1 VLCANLLPLIS
12 SLQAALHS
20 IVGSDEALQASVL
33 ASVEVNA
40 ASGETQ
46 VSADPVAPA
55 PPRSCESRMDCQ
67 TCVFEGTG
75 CAWCVMGRMCRP
87 DRAWEC
93 QGEQDHVGLS
103 GIGHLKEC
111 PNMEAENQ
119 KRADRK
125 RRKAEAAVK
134 LEEDIAK
141 HKSLLQDQEKAKA
154 KEGKEGGSSGRE
166 KEPYDKIERWNELKR
181 RRYVL

>member
-1 VLCANLLPLIS
+1 
-12 SLQAALHS
+12 
-20 IVGSDEALQASVL
+20 
-33 ASVEVNA
+33 
-40 ASGETQ
+40 
-46 VSADPVAPA
+46 
-55 PPRSCESRMDCQ
+55 M
-67 TCVFEGTG
+67 
-75 CAWCVMGRMCRP
+75 
-87 DRAWEC
+87 
-93 QGEQDHVGLS
+93 GLS
-103 GIGHLKEC
+103 GIGLLKEC

-141 HKSLLQDQEKAKA
+141 HKSLLQDQEKAKEA
-154 KEGKEGGSSGRE
+154 KEGSGGRE